1 MRKLIAME
9 LIFVTLLSVGRVTI
23 VHESKD
29 TLQNELNSFT
39 QSVGAQSVQ
48 YTGDMDKLEND
59 LMSSLHRQINDLI
72 NSIPPEEID
81 AMYEMMEVIG

>member
-1 MRKLIAME
+1 MRKFIAME
-9 LIFVTLLSVGRVTI
+9 LIFVTLLSVGGVTI
-23 VHESKD
+23 VHGSKY
-29 TLQNELNSFT
+29 TLQNELNNFT
-39 QSVGAQSVQ
+39 KSVGVQSVQ

-72 NSIPPEEID
+72 NSIPSEEID

>member
-1 MRKLIAME
+1 MRKFIAME
-9 LIFVTLLSVGRVTI
+9 LIFVALLSVGRVTI
-23 VHESKD
+23 VHRSED
-29 TLQNELNSFT
+29 TLQNELNNFT
-39 QSVGAQSVQ
+39 QSVGVQSVQ